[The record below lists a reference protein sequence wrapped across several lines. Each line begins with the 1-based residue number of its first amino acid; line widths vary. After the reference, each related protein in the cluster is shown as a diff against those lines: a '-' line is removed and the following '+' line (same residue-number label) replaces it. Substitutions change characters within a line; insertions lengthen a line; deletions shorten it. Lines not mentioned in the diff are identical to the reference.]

1 MPQQYQSKLYCLYKI
16 IIQCV
21 LGNPKYYSYLEILL
35 KNWPIW
41 PINMKLKSGKRILKA
56 LNGKQIVGVGNKYV
70 EQ

>member
-1 MPQQYQSKLYCLYKI
+1 M
-16 IIQCV
+16 